1 MIDAIKQLREETGAA
16 IGEIRSALEESGG
29 DPRRARELL
38 REKLWAIATRKSD
51 RETRAGLVD
60 AYVHANGKIG
70 AMVEVHCETDFVAR
84 TGEFRELAHSIAMHI
99 AAMDPKSA
107 DELSGQEYVRDP
119 QRRVQDVVQEAA
131 GKFGENIKIGIL
143 IRFAL

>member
-1 MIDAIKQLREETGAA
+1 MIEAIKQLREETGAA
-16 IGEIRSALEESGG
+16 IGEIRSALKESGG

-38 REKLWAIATRKSD
+38 REKLGAIAVRKSD
-51 RETRAGLVD
+51 RETRSGLVD

-70 AMVEVHCETDFVAR
+70 AMVEMHCETDFVAR

-99 AAMDPKSA
+99 AAMDPQSVE
-107 DELSGQEYVRDP
+107 ELSGQEYVRDSE
-119 QRRVQDVVQEAA
+119 RRVHDVVQEAA
-131 GKFGENIKIGIL
+131 GKFGENIKIGNF